1 MAALAM
7 VGLAGFSQSALAT
20 NVSVSTGDL
29 ILGIYAT
36 SGQGSGTTYY
46 TDLGAITG
54 FTNTEVDLSGRVNE
68 TDLSTLFGSN
78 LANTNYFVIGYL
90 GAQTTVGTLTLN
102 THAVLSTNTAP
113 AATSQSTLS
122 TADSTI
128 NMLYTA
134 ANGAV
139 TANSNFS
146 TEVVQAY
153 TSIPGITSNFS
164 LGGTNSVAEANNAV
178 AQYDYL
184 NPNGNNQVFPASS
197 ATGTEA
203 NVGTFQFVGGN
214 DFYYDYTA
222 SVPEPSTY
230 ALFGLG
236 AGALFVVI
244 NARRR
249 LVAKV

>member
-1 MAALAM
+1 
-7 VGLAGFSQSALAT
+7 
-20 NVSVSTGDL
+20 
-29 ILGIYAT
+29 
-36 SGQGSGTTYY
+36 
-46 TDLGAITG
+46 
-54 FTNTEVDLSGRVNE
+54 VNE

-122 TADSTI
+122 TADSAI
-128 NMLYTA
+128 QPLYTA
-134 ANGAV
+134 AAGAV

-146 TEVVQAY
+146 TEVVQPY
-153 TSIPGITSNFS
+153 TSIQGLTSNFS

-197 ATGTEA
+197 AIGTEA

-236 AGALFVVI
+236 ALALLLVH
-244 NARRR
+244 RRR
-249 LVAKV
+249 SAANL

>member
-1 MAALAM
+1 MAALAL

-54 FTNTEVDLSGRVNE
+54 FTSTPLDLSSRVNE

-78 LANTNYFVIGYL
+78 LANTNFFVVGDL
-90 GAQTTVGTLTLN
+90 GSQTVVGSTTLFTY
-102 THAVLSTNTAP
+102 AALSTNTNPTAQNQ
-113 AATSQSTLS
+113 TTLS
-122 TADSTI
+122 GAFTTI
-128 NMLYTA
+128 GNLYTHVA
-134 ANGAV
+134 APV

-146 TEVVQAY
+146 TEIVEASV
-153 TSIPGITSNFS
+153 SGLSSNFS

-184 NPNGNNQVFPASS
+184 NPHGNNQS
-197 ATGTEA
+197 ALGGAGTIGTEA
-203 NVGTFQFVGGN
+203 NVGTFQFVGD
-214 DFYYDYTA
+214 DFIYDYTA